1 MAENKT
7 YLFWII
13 NYTFSVFLLWLLHL
27 FLNYVDAP
35 LDSYSPHFLKYDCLN
50 LWPHPLTISDQIYP
64 TNTSSN
70 HLWPHIPIIFFFVS
84 SFQFFLI
91 ILVFLFILF
100 FFSLFYQALF
110 LFFFLQMLTW
120 IVSSGLHWMSSGSK
134 FSQAVSTFLT
144 ILAPFSNFFFFYM
157 LCTFWTRAIMAHH
170 NFLSFATLSD
180 VQFIFCYPRLLAVRL
195 AISLC
200 TSYF

>member
-91 ILVFLFILF
+91 ILVFYSFFFFFLYFIKLFSF
-100 FFSLFYQALF
+100 FFSSNAHMNSKQW
-110 LFFFLQMLTW
+110 LTLDVKW
-120 IVSSGLHWMSSGSK
+120 QQIFSGCQHFPYYSSSI
-134 FSQAVSTFLT
+134 Q
-144 ILAPFSNFFFFYM
+144 
-157 LCTFWTRAIMAHH
+157 
-170 NFLSFATLSD
+170 
-180 VQFIFCYPRLLAVRL
+180 
-195 AISLC
+195 
-200 TSYF
+200 

>member
-1 MAENKT
+1 MAASFISKLCWCSTGFLFTTLFEIWLPQPLATSTNNLWSDLPDKHFQQPSLTT
-7 YLFWII
+7 YT
-13 NYTFSVFLLWLLHL
+13 NHL
-27 FLNYVDAP
+27 F
-35 LDSYSPHFLKYDCLN
+35 FC
-50 LWPHPLTISDQIYP
+50 
-64 TNTSSN
+64 
-70 HLWPHIPIIFFFVS
+70 
-84 SFQFFLI
+84 QFFS
-91 ILVFLFILF
+91 ILSYYLSFLFILF